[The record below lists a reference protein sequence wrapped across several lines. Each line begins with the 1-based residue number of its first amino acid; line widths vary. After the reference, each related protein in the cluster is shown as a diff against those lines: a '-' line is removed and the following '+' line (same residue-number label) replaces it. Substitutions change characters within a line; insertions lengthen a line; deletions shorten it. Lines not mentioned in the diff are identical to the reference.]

1 MGPLHG
7 LRVLEFDA
15 IGPVPWAA
23 MMLADMGADVLRIAR
38 PVPAGMGIARDARH
52 ETVPVSYT
60 HLTLPTK
67 A

>member
-38 PVPAGMGIARDARH
+38 PAPAGMGIARDAEGFR
-52 ETVPVSYT
+52 
-60 HLTLPTK
+60 
-67 A
+67 